1 MTIYFVETE
10 GPEEDLFASAF
21 GDCELSIVSSL
32 DEVEPDAEVL
42 SVFIHS
48 KIDRAFLDRHPKLK
62 LIAIRSSGYDHVDVG
77 ECEKRNVA
85 VCFTPGCSDQTV
97 SEHAFA
103 LILALARRT
112 GEVLDAC
119 KRGRFSYSE
128 TRGFDVRGKTL
139 GVIGTGR
146 IGSHVIRFGKA
157 FGMRVIADDIRPQRG
172 LEEKLGF
179 CYASLDELLRASHII
194 SLHVP
199 LTAKTYHLLNRA
211 AFQKCRRGV
220 IIVNT
225 ARGRLID
232 TDALTEALDAGV
244 VGGAG
249 LDVIEEERVM
259 TRDWNKIAAERIIER
274 LQSGAATAAVNS
286 LDPERGGELGGL
298 IRSQGL
304 IARPNV
310 VFTPHIAFNSV
321 EAVARINEATIR
333 NIRAFLG
340 GRPINVVPGE
350 PSGKE
355 LTTGPRGRSRRSP
368 QNAPLSRQK
377 RGESPNKRISHT

>member
-1 MTIYFVETE
+1 M
-10 GPEEDLFASAF
+10 
-21 GDCELSIVSSL
+21 
-32 DEVEPDAEVL
+32 
-42 SVFIHS
+42 
-48 KIDRAFLDRHPKLK
+48 
-62 LIAIRSSGYDHVDVG
+62 
-77 ECEKRNVA
+77 
-85 VCFTPGCSDQTV
+85 
-97 SEHAFA
+97 
-103 LILALARRT
+103 
-112 GEVLDAC
+112 
-119 KRGRFSYSE
+119 RG
-128 TRGFDVRGKTL
+128 
-139 GVIGTGR
+139 
-146 IGSHVIRFGKA
+146 
-157 FGMRVIADDIRPQRG
+157 
-172 LEEKLGF
+172 
-179 CYASLDELLRASHII
+179 SHII

-199 LTAKTYHLLNRA
+199 LTAKTYHLLNRE

-274 LQSGAATAAVNS
+274 LQSGAVTAGVDS
-286 LDPERGGELGGL
+286 LDAERGGELGGL
-298 IRSQGL
+298 IRNQGL

-368 QNAPLSRQK
+368 QNAPSSRQK